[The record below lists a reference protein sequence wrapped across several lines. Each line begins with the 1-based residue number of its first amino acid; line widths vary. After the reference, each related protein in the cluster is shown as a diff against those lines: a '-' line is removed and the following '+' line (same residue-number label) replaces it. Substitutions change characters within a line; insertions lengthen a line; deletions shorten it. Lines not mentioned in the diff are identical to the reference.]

1 MLAVILILIIAVI
14 VAFFAGQNTVLVTI
28 NILTYS
34 REIPLY
40 LVVLVSLLIG
50 FVLAWIL
57 HLMNAFASLF
67 ALRGKDNVIKKEKK
81 VNTELTK
88 KVQGLE
94 IEKTKLETE
103 KSFRSSRLD

>member
-1 MLAVILILIIAVI
+1 MLAVILTIIFAIVVAYFSTQNSASVI
-14 VAFFAGQNTVLVTI
+14 I
-28 NILTYS
+28 NVSQYS
-34 REIPLY
+34 SSVPLY

-50 FVLAWIL
+50 FIFAWLL

-81 VNTELTK
+81 VNTELAN
-88 KVQGLE
+88 KVRDLE

-103 KSFRSSRLD
+103 KKSQAAK